1 MKKTAIMMIVAVA
14 VIAFASKA
22 SANDIYDVK
31 YFTIDKGSVKL
42 ELLETKGGQTIP
54 LNGGTTTQ
62 AIPKPSDLPKPP
74 GGPVI
79 NPSGVKPPT
88 ANETIGTMDKIV
100 NLMDKI
106 FNIIAKNKPVVNT
119 NISYANAVPYGTS
132 HWTQL
137 QNWSKPS
144 TKKYAFSMK
153 NMYGSEVVKVVYQV
167 HWTHS
172 GDFAGK
178 GKFLTG
184 VSVEP
189 ISIKAGWG
197 YTVDLTAVVPDSTV
211 ANVGTSED
219 PIASMQVQL
228 EWKVSTIIKVIN
240 EKAIYY
246 IQGDGLMQ
254 EIASPF
260 SKEVN
265 EAKAEKQ
272 METTNKL
279 IDSTTTTW

>member
-1 MKKTAIMMIVAVA
+1 MKKPAIMMIVAVT
-14 VIAFASKA
+14 IISFAGKI
-22 SANDIYDVK
+22 SANDTYNAK
-31 YFTIDKGSVKL
+31 YFTIDKGSVKT
-42 ELLETKGGQTIP
+42 ELLETKGGSLTHGQP
-54 LNGGTTTQ
+54 Q
-62 AIPKPSDLPKPP
+62 VKPVKPGLPKPP
-74 GGPVI
+74 SGPVI
-79 NPSGVKPPT
+79 NPPGTKPPT
-88 ANETIGTMDKIV
+88 VNETIGTIDKIV
-100 NLMDKI
+100 NLMDKV
-106 FNIIAKNKPVVNT
+106 FNIIKKNKPVVNT
-119 NISYANAVPYGTS
+119 HIGYANAVPYGTS

-144 TKKYAFSMK
+144 TKKYAFTMK
-153 NMYGSEVVKVVYQV
+153 NKFGAEVVRVVYQV

-184 VSVEP
+184 VTVEP
-189 ISIKAGWG
+189 VSITAAWG

-228 EWKVSTIIKVIN
+228 EWKVSTIVKVIN

-246 IQGDGLMQ
+246 IQGDGLMR

-260 SKEVN
+260 SKEAN

-279 IDSTTTTW
+279 IESTTVNW